1 MIYVQIKIW
10 KARARANR
18 TEIHVGKFCVHQVL
32 GKEPPNEERHSV
44 LMLSFSLQGRFTTV
58 SRAPVLPGENK
69 CLSSTRLRS
78 CSPPPTIWG
87 STNVVTV

>member
-10 KARARANR
+10 KAWARANR

-32 GKEPPNEERHSV
+32 GKEPPKEERHSV

-58 SRAPVLPGENK
+58 SRAPVLPGEK
-69 CLSSTRLRS
+69 CSINVCRAHDWGAVAPL
-78 CSPPPTIWG
+78 PPSGALPM
-87 STNVVTV
+87 